1 MAEKGAGVL
10 KYEVIYSWVVK
21 NIFDGVFPYKS
32 KLPSEAQLMAQF
44 SVSRQTVR
52 NAMKKLAETGYIQS
66 VRGSGSYVSRQTY
79 GSSKKI
85 GVMFTTISG
94 YICSDIFNGLESVL
108 SKLGY
113 SIQLELSHNSVDNE
127 TRFLKK
133 MLKSNV
139 AGIIL
144 EPTKSGFPT
153 PNANLF
159 HKLDEAGIPYVFV
172 NSCYRNVK
180 SNAVVWDDE
189 KVSYHL
195 TRHLIKSGHPNIG
208 CFFRFDEMQG
218 MLRYLGYANA
228 LRDCGLPINEHNICW
243 YSIDDEDNF
252 MLRNES
258 CVEYTLNQCIEN
270 CSALICYNDIIAAS
284 IINKL
289 RARSIAIPEEM
300 TLVSFDNSD
309 LVQFFGIEGFLS
321 FDHPKARLGEA
332 AARMLVDY
340 IVNKKTEKSV
350 LVVTS
355 RSNG

>member
-1 MAEKGAGVL
+1 MVEKGAGVL

-85 GVMFTTISG
+85 SVMFTTISG

-208 CFFRFDEMQG
+208 CFFAST
-218 MLRYLGYANA
+218 RYRACCAIWAMSMPCGTATCRSTSTTSAGTASTMKTTSCFAMNPAWNTRSTNA
-228 LRDCGLPINEHNICW
+228 
-243 YSIDDEDNF
+243 
-252 MLRNES
+252 
-258 CVEYTLNQCIEN
+258 
-270 CSALICYNDIIAAS
+270 
-284 IINKL
+284 
-289 RARSIAIPEEM
+289 
-300 TLVSFDNSD
+300 
-309 LVQFFGIEGFLS
+309 
-321 FDHPKARLGEA
+321 
-332 AARMLVDY
+332 
-340 IVNKKTEKSV
+340 
-350 LVVTS
+350 S
-355 RSNG
+355 RTVRR